1 MRHNRIFLSW
11 LPALALVLGLM
22 PRAAHAWWDCSWTA
36 RVPIAISK
44 PASALRNYT
53 LEIMLNAAD
62 VPGYV
67 WSRQDADLRVVDSDD
82 KTPLTFFVQPRQPGT
97 QVIRLWV
104 LLPSLS
110 APRTLYIYYGNASAS
125 SASNGSLTWAN
136 ASAGTRIWT
145 RQSPGTSI
153 SSEPAYYKYWNGA
166 NDSVAGYSCAISTSV
181 ANISNQ
187 SLFGSGT
194 NIGWNDTAILYV
206 SAAQAGNWGVR
217 WGPDTGLGAG
227 LYVDDIPLAEGW
239 SQDLWWSGDWKSSSV
254 LQGSVKL
261 TAGYHVIRAIGGEG
275 CCDGGQEID
284 VMAPGGSWKVLN
296 PGDFRISGP
305 SCQAALPTQ
314 QTVQTPTSTASC
326 GAVHFV
332 ITVSAY
338 GLYCLSQSVRV
349 DVVDASNNP
358 VTSYSGTMALS
369 TTTGKGSWTLS
380 SGSGAFSDA
389 VPDDGAATYKWP
401 GNSATAIFSLSY
413 RSGANPV
420 TVKAVDQNNATL
432 ADDGTQNPI
441 TFSPSGFTVTSS
453 PFSNPAG
460 GVPPFASPQIAGT
473 AFNMYLTAFGQTPND
488 ATCGI
493 ITNYAG
499 NKSLKFWSTYVN
511 PASGTLQAAVNG
523 TAIATAEAGAIAQS
537 VAFTNGQA
545 VVPAL
550 YRDAGSLSI
559 SMKDDTTGNPGL
571 GAGIRGS
578 TGAFVSRPATLVVS
592 NISRTSDGVANPAAV
607 GAGGAVFIAA
617 GRPFTAT
624 VTALESGG
632 AATPNFG
639 RESPPESVKFD
650 ASLVLPVTGNAPAVS
665 GLPGAFS
672 GGVATGTAFS
682 WPEVGIIRLVP
693 RVADGSY
700 LGSGDVIG
708 TPSGNVGRFIPD
720 NLAVALNV
728 PVIGTGCGAGGFSYL
743 GQPLTFT
750 VPPVITTTARS
761 ASGSTTLNY
770 TGLFMRL
777 TNASLTG
784 RSYTPTPATPAL
796 DLSGLPPAAGDPVI
810 ADQGGGVA
818 TLTFGSG
825 SGLQFSRGAAI
836 APFNA
841 SIALSINVIDL
852 DGVTAPNPVTF
863 GSSGGMAFSAGSNQ
877 RYGRLVLRNSVGSEL
892 LDLPVPLTTQ
902 YYLNGNAGF
911 VTNTDDVC
919 TSAPAL
925 AFSNYQASL
934 SAGATCVR
942 DGGSPGISGAG
953 CSVAAPNSSRF
964 RSTALGGDFNLN
976 LAAPGAGN
984 SGSLTVTAA
993 APSWLQYLWNAASGS
1008 PSNPSAQAAFGVFPG
1023 PASRIYQR
1031 EVY

>member
-11 LPALALVLGLM
+11 LPALAMLLGLM
-22 PRAAHAWWDCSWTA
+22 PRAAQAWWDCSWTA
-36 RVPIAISK
+36 RVPIAIPK
-44 PASALRNYT
+44 PASALTNYT

-62 VPGYV
+62 VPGYI
-67 WSRQDADLRVVDSDD
+67 WAQQDADLRVIDSDD
-82 KTPLTFFVQPRQPGT
+82 KTPLTFFVQPRQAGT

-110 APRTLYIYYGNASAS
+110 AARTLYVYYGNASAS

-136 ASAGTRIWT
+136 ASGGTRIWT
-145 RQSPGTSI
+145 RRSDGASI
-153 SSEPAYYKYWNGA
+153 ASEPGYYKYWNGTS
-166 NDSVAGYSCAISTSV
+166 DSVSGYSCAIKSPV
-181 ANISNQ
+181 ANITNSG
-187 SLFGSGT
+187 LFGSGT
-194 NIGWNDTAILYV
+194 NITWNFTSILYV
-206 SAAQAGNWGVR
+206 NAAQAGIWNLR
-217 WGPDTGLGAG
+217 WGPDLGLGGG
-227 LYVDDIPLAEGW
+227 LYVDDVPLEEGW

-261 TAGYHVIRAIGGEG
+261 AAGYHVIRAIGGEG

-284 VMAPGGSWKVLN
+284 AKPPGGSWRALN
-296 PGDFRISGP
+296 SSDFKISGP

-332 ITVSAY
+332 ITVSPY
-338 GLYCLSQSVRV
+338 GLYCLGQSVRV
-349 DVVDASNNP
+349 DVLDASNNP
-358 VTSYSGTMALS
+358 VTSYTGTMALS
-369 TTTGKGSWTLS
+369 TTTGKGSWLLA
-380 SGSGAFSDA
+380 SGAGMFNDA

-401 GNSATAIFSLSY
+401 GNSATATFTLNY
-413 RSGANPV
+413 RSGASPV
-420 TVKAVDQNNATL
+420 TVHAADQANATL
-432 ADDGTQNPI
+432 SDDGTQNAI
-441 TFSPSGFTVTSS
+441 IFSPSGFTVTSA
-453 PFSNPAG
+453 PFTNPAG
-460 GVPPFASPQIAGT
+460 GVPAFASPQIAGT
-473 AFNMYLTAFGQTPND
+473 GFNLYLTAFGQTPND

-511 PASGTLQAAVNG
+511 PSSGTLQVAVNG

-550 YRDAGSLSI
+550 YRDAGSLAL

-571 GAGIRGS
+571 SGGIRGS
-578 TGAFVSRPATLVVS
+578 TGTIVSRPATFVVS
-592 NISRTSDGVANPAAV
+592 NIRRTSDGLANPAAA
-607 GAGGAVFIAA
+607 GAGGPVFIAA

-632 AATPNFG
+632 STTPNFG
-639 RESPPESVKFD
+639 RESPAESVKFD
-650 ASLVLPVTGNAPAVS
+650 AALVLPVSGSAPAVS

-708 TPSGNVGRFIPD
+708 TTSGNVGRFIPD

-761 ASGSTTLNY
+761 ASGSTTQNY
-770 TGLFMRL
+770 TGPLMRL
-777 TNASLTG
+777 TNASLAG
-784 RSYTPTPATPAL
+784 RSYTPTPAAPAL
-796 DLSGLPPAAGDPVI
+796 DISGLPATAGDPVI

-825 SGLQFSRGAAI
+825 SGLKFSRGAAI
-836 APFNA
+836 APFTA
-841 SIALSINVIDL
+841 SIALSINVIDQ
-852 DGVTAPNPVTF
+852 DGVAAPNPVSF

-877 RYGRLVLRNSVGSEL
+877 RYGRLALRNAVGSEL

-925 AFSNYQASL
+925 AFSNFQASL

-942 DGGSPGISGAG
+942 DGGSPGVSGAG
-953 CSVAAPNSSRF
+953 CSVPAPAGSRY
-964 RSTALGGDFNLN
+964 RSTALAGDFNLN
-976 LAAPGAGN
+976 LSAPGAGN
-984 SGSLTVTAA
+984 SGSLTVTAT
-993 APSWLQYLWNAASGS
+993 APDWLKYLWNASS
-1008 PSNPSAQAAFGVFPG
+1008 EINSNPSAQAAFGVFPG

>member
-11 LPALALVLGLM
+11 LPALAMLLSLM
-22 PRAAHAWWDCSWTA
+22 PRAAQAWWDCSWTA

-44 PASALRNYT
+44 PASALTNYT

-62 VPGYV
+62 VPGYI
-67 WSRQDADLRVVDSDD
+67 WAQQDADLRVIDSDD
-82 KTPLTFFVQPRQPGT
+82 KTVLTFFVQPRQPGT

-110 APRTLYIYYGNASAS
+110 AARTLYIYYGNASAS

-145 RQSPGTSI
+145 RRSDGASI
-153 SSEPAYYKYWNGA
+153 ASEPGYYKYWNGTS
-166 NDSVAGYSCAISTSV
+166 DSVSGYSCAIKSPV
-181 ANISNQ
+181 ANITNSG
-187 SLFGSGT
+187 LFGSGT
-194 NIGWNDTAILYV
+194 NITWNFTSILYV
-206 SAAQAGNWGVR
+206 NAAQAGIWNLR
-217 WGPDTGLGAG
+217 WGPDLGLGGG
-227 LYVDDIPLAEGW
+227 LYVDDVPLEEGW

-261 TAGYHVIRAIGGEG
+261 AAGYHVIRAIGGEG

-284 VMAPGGSWKVLN
+284 AKPPGGSWKALN
-296 PGDFRISGP
+296 SSDFKISGP

-314 QTVQTPTSTASC
+314 QSVQTPASTASC

-332 ITVSAY
+332 ITESPY
-338 GLYCLSQSVRV
+338 GLYCLGQSVRV
-349 DVVDASNNP
+349 DVLDASNNP
-358 VTSYSGTMALS
+358 VTSYSGTMVLS
-369 TTTGKGSWTLS
+369 TTTGKGSWALA
-380 SGSGAFSDA
+380 SGTGTINDA
-389 VPDDGAATYKWP
+389 VSDDGAATYKWP
-401 GNSATAIFSLSY
+401 GNSATATFTLSY
-413 RSGANPV
+413 RSGASPV
-420 TVKAVDQNNATL
+420 TVHAADQANATL
-432 ADDGTQNPI
+432 SDDGTQNAI
-441 TFSPSGFTVTSS
+441 IFSPSGFTVTSA
-453 PFSNPAG
+453 PFTNPAG

-473 AFNMYLTAFGQTPND
+473 AFNLYLTAFGQTPND
-488 ATCGI
+488 ATCGV

-511 PASGTLQAAVNG
+511 PSSGTLQAAVNG
-523 TAIATAEAGAIAQS
+523 VAIATAEAGASAQS

-550 YRDAGSLSI
+550 YRDAGSLTI

-578 TGAFVSRPATLVVS
+578 TGTFVSRPATLVVS
-592 NISRTSDGVANPAAV
+592 NIRRTSDGLANPAAA

-632 AATPNFG
+632 SATPNFG

-650 ASLVLPVTGNAPAVS
+650 ASLVLPVSGNAPAVS
-665 GLPGAFS
+665 GLPGAFG

-708 TPSGNVGRFIPD
+708 TTSGNVGRFIPD

-761 ASGSTTLNY
+761 ASGSTTQNY
-770 TGLFMRL
+770 TGPLMRL

-784 RSYTPTPATPAL
+784 RSYTPTPAAPAL
-796 DLSGLPPAAGDPVI
+796 DISGLPATAGDPVI

-825 SGLQFSRGAAI
+825 SGLKFSRGAAI
-836 APFNA
+836 APFTA
-841 SIALSINVIDL
+841 SIALSINVIDQ
-852 DGVTAPNPVTF
+852 DGVAAPNPVSF

-877 RYGRLVLRNSVGSEL
+877 RYGRLALRNAVGSEL

-902 YYLNGNAGF
+902 YYLNGSAGF

-919 TSAPAL
+919 TNAPAL
-925 AFSNYQASL
+925 VFSNYQAGL
-934 SAGATCVR
+934 SAGETCAR
-942 DGGSPGISGAG
+942 DAGSPGVSGAG
-953 CSVAAPNSSRF
+953 CSVPAPAGSRY
-964 RSTALGGDFNLN
+964 RSTALAGDFNLN
-976 LAAPGAGN
+976 LAAPGSGN
-984 SGSLTVTAA
+984 SGSMSVTAT
-993 APSWLQYLWNAASGS
+993 APPWLQYLWNAAGGLNSS
-1008 PSNPSAQAAFGVFPG
+1008 PTAQAAFGVFPG